1 MALLNEI
8 VRETAEN
15 FGLGNK
21 AGPLVAEAI
30 RIMFNP
36 KTGGLHGLFD
46 RFDQA
51 GLSDLSR
58 SWRDSAVAIKPLD
71 GKDLESVI
79 GAGAISEAGKNLGMA
94 NARVKTAMAYV
105 VPRLARFFTSDGNIP
120 TKMPVAVKAFLDG
133 SASKLVSPVG
143 KPVGRVQQK
152 RSNTFLWWSV
162 GVLCLLGTALGLG
175 YEVWKNQSKIKQI
188 VAHPREIIADKT
200 PAPSIPEPEPGK
212 PVAKLVIRN
221 DGGQYEFSGVVTD
234 AGMKANITE
243 QLLTFYG
250 QSRLSGNLAV
260 DPSVGVPAWLSKLDR
275 VLPQLNIP
283 GVDIRL
289 EGNAVKLGGWLS
301 NEDRESVLNSLKTAL
316 GPGFRLGYLGDEDT
330 ELAQESHLQTLDAL
344 SALPPNY
351 QGNDLAGVLN
361 RWVIRFPEGSATF
374 PEESRVIVNRV
385 VELARTMGAPVVFEV
400 AGHTDSQGNDA
411 ANLKLSL
418 ERANSVRSALTGAGL
433 PDNMLQV
440 KGYGS
445 QQPVASNDTPYGRFK
460 NRRIEFKVAQICDEK
475 NPCGFPKPVVAEPL
489 VQPDVPIVV
498 PLETGLPGEAAKN
511 APLADP
517 DLGSGSL
524 SDSAKKSKPRTK
536 SKPRVSEGVTGGVS
550 GRDPNSRSFV
560 GSPDSASADLVKRKK
575 GAGSGNDASEDKP
588 PKSRVP
594 SGGRWIPQI
603 NKSPEVVK
611 KPEVKKTEVKKPA
624 IPPKQM
630 PAPAAKPKSAPKP
643 AERRPSSG
651 SPDLF

>member
-15 FGLGNK
+15 FGLGNR

-30 RIMFNP
+30 RIMFDP
-36 KTGGLHGLFD
+36 RSGGLHGLFD

-51 GLSDLSR
+51 GLGDLPR

-71 GKDLESVI
+71 GKDLEGVI
-79 GAGAISEAGKNLGMA
+79 GAGAISEAGKSLGMA

-105 VPRLARFFTSDGNIP
+105 IPRLARFFTAGGIIP
-120 TKMPVAVKAFLDG
+120 TKVPAAVQSFLDG
-133 SASKLVSPVG
+133 DASKLVTPAG
-143 KPVGRVQQK
+143 KPVGRVQEK

-162 GVLCLLGTALGLG
+162 GVLSLLVTAAVLG
-175 YEVWKNQSKIKQI
+175 YQVWKNQSKIKHI
-188 VAHPREIIADKT
+188 VTHPREIIADQT

-212 PVAKLVIRN
+212 PVAKLTIRN
-221 DGGQYEFSGVVTD
+221 DGGQYEYTGVVTD

-250 QSRLSGNLAV
+250 QSRLSGNFVV

-289 EGNAVKLGGWLS
+289 EGNTVKLGGWLS

-351 QGNDLAGVLN
+351 QGNDLAAILN
-361 RWVIRFPEGSATF
+361 RWVIRFSEGSSTF

-385 VELARTMGAPVVFEV
+385 VDLARTMAAPVVFEV
-400 AGHTDSQGNDA
+400 GGHTDNQASDA

-418 ERANSVRSALTGAGL
+418 ERANSVRAALTAAGL

-445 QQPVASNDTPYGRFK
+445 QQPVASNETPYGRFK

-475 NPCGFPKPVVAEPL
+475 NPCGFPQPVVAEPL
-489 VQPDVPIVV
+489 VQPVGPVI
-498 PLETGLPGEAAKN
+498 PLGTGSLGETAKN
-511 APLADP
+511 RPLADP
-517 DLGSGSL
+517 DLGGGSVTDT
-524 SDSAKKSKPRTK
+524 SKKSKPK
-536 SKPRVSEGVTGGVS
+536 AKPKAKPRVSEGMTGGVS
-550 GRDPNSRSFV
+550 SRES
-560 GSPDSASADLVKRKK
+560 SSRPSARAADSAIADPLKRKK
-575 GAGSGNDASEDKP
+575 ATGSGSDADADKP
-588 PKSRVP
+588 GKSRVP

-603 NKSPEVVK
+603 SKSPAPAK
-611 KPEVKKTEVKKPA
+611 APEVKKPA
-624 IPPKQM
+624 APPKPV
-630 PAPAAKPKSAPKP
+630 PAPAAKPKPAPKP

-651 SPDLF
+651 SSDLF